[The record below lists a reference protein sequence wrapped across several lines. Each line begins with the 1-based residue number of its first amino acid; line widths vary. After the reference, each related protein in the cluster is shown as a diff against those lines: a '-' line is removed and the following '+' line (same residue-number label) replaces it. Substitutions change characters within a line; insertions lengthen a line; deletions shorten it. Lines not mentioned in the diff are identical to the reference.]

1 MSGPLQHVGHV
12 WRVKPGM
19 AEEYRR
25 RHATVWPELDRM
37 MRDAG
42 IHTYVIYLWGEIVF
56 SHIAT
61 EDRERMLA
69 HGGDDPALV
78 ALAARWEE
86 EFADILEYP
95 NADPET
101 GWPEE
106 LIEVWAL

>member
-1 MSGPLQHVGHV
+1 MSKSLQHIGHV

-25 RHATVWPELDRM
+25 RHATVWAELDAQ
-37 MRDAG
+37 MREMG
-42 IHTYVIYLWGEIVF
+42 IHTYAIYLWGEIVF
-56 SHIAT
+56 SHMAV
-61 EDRERMLA
+61 EDRERLMAFEGDAELA
-69 HGGDDPALV
+69 R
-78 ALAARWEE
+78 RWEA
-86 EFADILEYP
+86 EFADVLEYP